1 MDEKKGVSRM
11 TDDEPNTAT
20 VEIEG
25 GGCNWWYVCGE
36 GHGTIDDKDVEC
48 PHCKCILLW
57 EGGKLWQK
65 H

>member
-1 MDEKKGVSRM
+1 M
-11 TDDEPNTAT
+11 TDDETNTAT

-36 GHGTIDDKDVEC
+36 CHGTIDDKDVEC
-48 PHCKCILLW
+48 LHCKCILLW